1 MLFNFGTKKNMPMS
15 EDLLNQ
21 VDLCLVVDT
30 TGSMGSFLDAAR
42 QHLRATIESLC
53 AANQVNARV
62 GLVEYRDHPP
72 QERSFVTKVYP
83 MTADRAHTQKV
94 IAKLLASGGGDSPE
108 AVYDG
113 VRDGCT
119 KMEWRPHSLRFLLL
133 VGDAPPH
140 GTQAHLGIGNACP
153 CGLTLHDV
161 TATAEQH
168 GVAIHALCMTGGAT
182 QEAFQAMAQGTGGT
196 CVLAGNANAV
206 IEVMTS
212 VLDREFRALPF
223 DREVL
228 AAAQSIGEPDTQKI
242 ADQLNQPRGPVAASL
257 ARLSRRNLLDSLM
270 AVPVSL

>member
-1 MLFNFGTKKNMPMS
+1 MLFNFGTKMNKPEK

-30 TGSMGSFLDAAR
+30 TGSMGAFLEAAR
-42 QHLRATIESLC
+42 QHLRSAVESLC

-72 QERSFVTKVYP
+72 QEKTFVTKVHP
-83 MTADRAHTQKV
+83 MTADLTKTQNV
-94 IAKLLASGGGDSPE
+94 IAKLAAVGGGDAPE

-119 KMEWRPHSLRFLLL
+119 KMKWRKHSLRFLLL

-140 GTQAHLGIGNACP
+140 GTQAHLGIGNACA

-161 TATAEQH
+161 TAAAEQH
-168 GVAIHALCMTGGAT
+168 GVAIHALCMTGGTT

-196 CVLAGNANAV
+196 CEQARNANAV

-228 AAAQSIGEPDTQKI
+228 AAVQTIGELDTQKI

-257 ARLSRRNLLDSLM
+257 ARLSRRNLLDSLLTSV
-270 AVPVSL
+270 A